1 MDASV
6 VRELVGHEHRNTT
19 DIYYNQI
26 SIERMKAELEKF
38 EIPEVNDTNTPPNTL
53 SSSLIFLAS

>member
-19 DIYYNQI
+19 DKYYNQI

-38 EIPEVNDTNTPPNTL
+38 EIPEIIDDNTPPNTL